1 MHGRQR
7 TTDEQVAIMFDISK
21 TAPFSAGNSIV
32 LGGGIPQDQ
41 MPPKGPSV
49 EVVVLEDFG
58 EVAFSI
64 GRANLAK
71 GSSHLLPRDEAE
83 PLIRSG
89 VLQLMDV

>member
-1 MHGRQR
+1 
-7 TTDEQVAIMFDISK
+7 
-21 TAPFSAGNSIV
+21 
-32 LGGGIPQDQ
+32 

-89 VLQLMDV
+89 VLQLMDA

>member
-1 MHGRQR
+1 MQ
-7 TTDEQVAIMFDISK
+7 IL
-21 TAPFSAGNSIV
+21 N
-32 LGGGIPQDQ
+32 LQDQ

-49 EVVVLEDFG
+49 EVVVLEGFG

-64 GRANLAK
+64 GRANLAR

-89 VLQLMDV
+89 VLQLMDA

>member
-1 MHGRQR
+1 MLLWLTPRP
-7 TTDEQVAIMFDISK
+7 VA
-21 TAPFSAGNSIV
+21 A
-32 LGGGIPQDQ
+32 QDQ

-64 GRANLAK
+64 GRANLQK
-71 GSSHLLPRDEAE
+71 GTSHLLPRDEAE

-89 VLQLMDV
+89 VLQMMDS